1 MWLLNWVPN
10 SVIHLMIISGVLGII
25 ASWFFSFIPFVRQY
39 KLPIQI
45 ISILVLVLGIW
56 TEGANSNN
64 NAWLLKVKD
73 MEVKVAQSETQSANV
88 NTVLVETILEKEK
101 IIKDKQDEL
110 KNAINKYATDE
121 CKLSNVAVSL
131 FNSSSQNELPDSTI
145 NTIKG
150 TSEVTIAEL
159 LNTVND
165 NNTTYYEVANRL
177 KAWQQWYKD
186 QKKIFD
192 NIQ

>member
-1 MWLLNWVPN
+1 
-10 SVIHLMIISGVLGII
+10 MIISGVLGII

-159 LNTVND
+159 LNTVNN

>member
-159 LNTVND
+159 LNTVNN